1 MDNVQRD
8 PGRVFVVGLGPGSPD
23 HLTLGAAAKLK
34 SARQVILRTKV
45 HPVVEWLDSE
55 GIRYTSCDD
64 LYETAEDF
72 DEVYV
77 GIAER
82 VLAAAA
88 GGEAVY
94 AVPGH
99 PLMGERSVAIIIE
112 QGRAQGYSVDI
123 VQGVSFVDAVAASV
137 EFDPVNGAA
146 ILDALSFTPSKID
159 RASYNLFT
167 QVYSRLV
174 ASDLKLALMDIFPA
188 DHPVVVVRAAGVP
201 GEERVQRVP
210 LHELDRLNW
219 IDHLTSV
226 VVLPLTGEAAGES
239 NEDRPA
245 PNVTR
250 STEGRSTPGS
260 AGQCNA
266 APDGGPGGQP
276 GCRFPADRLV
286 DIMAALRAET
296 GCPWDREQTHE
307 SLKPYLIEEAYEFL
321 EAVDQRDPEKMCEE
335 LGDVLLQVVFHAQ
348 LAWECGLFDFND
360 VVRTISDKLVR
371 RHPHVFGDVEVEGAS
386 AVLRNWEQIKQQE
399 RKAARKGD
407 EPVSV
412 LEGVPRHLPA
422 LLRAYRVQSKASRV
436 GFDWGS
442 AGEAA
447 SKISEEAQEFLQ
459 ALQSGVL
466 DAQGKAQEE
475 FGDLLFSIVNVAR
488 LLGLEP
494 ETALTMA
501 VDKFIRRFKAVEAKA
516 AAQGRSLREMTLKE
530 MDRLWDDVKREER

>member
-1 MDNVQRD
+1 M
-8 PGRVFVVGLGPGSPD
+8 VGLGPGSPD
-23 HLTLGAAAKLK
+23 HLTLGAVAKLR

-64 LYETAEDF
+64 LYETAKDF
-72 DEVYV
+72 DEVYM

-88 GGEAVY
+88 GGEVVY

-99 PLMGERSVAIIIE
+99 PLMGERSVAIIVE
-112 QGRAQGYSVDI
+112 QGRARGYSVDLVPGI
-123 VQGVSFVDAVAASV
+123 SFVDAVAASV
-137 EFDPVNGAA
+137 EFDPVNGTA
-146 ILDALSFTPSKID
+146 ILDALSFRPSKID
-159 RASYNLFT
+159 RESYNLFT

-174 ASDLKLALMDIFPA
+174 ASDLKLALLDIFPP
-188 DHPVVVVRAAGVP
+188 DHPIVVVRAAGVS
-201 GEERVQRVP
+201 GEERVAKVP
-210 LHELDRLNW
+210 LYELDRLDW

-226 VVLPLTGEAAGES
+226 VVLPAAGE
-239 NEDRPA
+239 PA
-245 PNVTR
+245 AGEPDAGGPA
-250 STEGRSTPGS
+250 TEGAESAAGAAAMASLGAGGRFAAGGGRSP
-260 AGQCNA
+260 
-266 APDGGPGGQP
+266 QP

-321 EAVDQRDPEKMCEE
+321 EAVDQHDPEKMCEE

-348 LAWECGLFDFND
+348 LARECGLFDFND

-399 RKAARKGD
+399 RKAARKDDG
-407 EPVSV
+407 PVSV

-442 AGEAA
+442 AKEAA
-447 SKISEEAQEFLQ
+447 SKISEETEEFLQ
-459 ALQSGVL
+459 ALRSGAL
-466 DAQGKAQEE
+466 DAGGKAQEE
-475 FGDLLFSIVNVAR
+475 LGDLLFSIVNVAR
-488 LLGLEP
+488 LLGVEP
-494 ETALTMA
+494 ETALTTT
-501 VDKFIRRFKAVEAKA
+501 VDKFIRRFKAVEARA
-516 AAQGRSLREMTLKE
+516 AALGRSLREMTLEE
-530 MDRLWDDVKREER
+530 MDRLWDEVKREERSS